1 MAAKVENKQTDLIRA
16 FRQELN
22 FDEKLLA
29 EFDKYAAFS
38 DKLEN
43 QASPKIHT
51 SLELNLMLAFLYL
64 AGLLCKLPMLEHDIL
79 CGAQTNKYGYL
90 TEYKKTAKLFPE
102 LKT

>member
-38 DKLEN
+38 EKLEN
-43 QASPKIHT
+43 
-51 SLELNLMLAFLYL
+51 
-64 AGLLCKLPMLEHDIL
+64 
-79 CGAQTNKYGYL
+79 
-90 TEYKKTAKLFPE
+90 
-102 LKT
+102 